1 MKLPKGTIELAISQA
16 LKSNMAHKHGAVIFK
31 NGKIIGAG
39 YNNPMTTKKTSRP
52 VSIHSEKD
60 CMKGLRGD
68 QIYGSNILAIRVTNT
83 GNLSHGAPCSGC
95 SRLMKRKG
103 VERVF
108 WFDTEGNMNCTF
120 LN

>member
-1 MKLPKGTIELAISQA
+1 MKLPKGAIELAISKA

-31 NGKIIGAG
+31 SGKIIGAG
-39 YNNPMTTKKTSRP
+39 YNNPMTTKKSSRA

-83 GNLSHGAPCSGC
+83 GNLSHGAPCAGC
-95 SRLMKRKG
+95 TKLMKRKG
-103 VERVF
+103 IERVF
-108 WFDTEGNMNCTF
+108 WFDINGNLNCTF

>member
-1 MKLPKGTIELAISQA
+1 MKLPSGALELAISQA
-16 LKSNMAHKHGAVIFK
+16 LKSAMTHKHGAVIFK

-39 YNNPMTTKKTSRP
+39 YNNPMTASQNARP

-68 QIYGSNILAIRVTNT
+68 QIYGANIVAVRVTHK
-83 GNLSHGAPCSGC
+83 GQLSHGAPCKGC
-95 SRLMKRKG
+95 KKLMQRKG
-103 VERVF
+103 IKRVF
-108 WFDTEGNMNCTF
+108 WFDDTGNINCTF